1 MKTTSED
8 RIARHEAR
16 GWWGQATLNDLFDEA
31 VARFPARLAL
41 ADQPNRAELCDGE
54 ALRLDYANL
63 DRHADA
69 WAVML
74 AERGIG
80 RGDVV
85 VAQLPNIAEFV
96 VLYLA
101 LARLGAII
109 SPLPVQ
115 YGAHELRMV
124 SGLVKP
130 AAFVSVSRIRDKPF
144 GAHAFAEG
152 VEMPLRLFLGPN
164 PPEGGESLDEPLAA
178 ALAAGR
184 RPVRASVDA
193 NDIYTICWTSGTTGL
208 PKGVPR
214 SYNQWLAIAWATY
227 DAADLREGDVLMN
240 PFPFVNMASIGGYLF
255 NWLRCG
261 ATLVLHHPLELP
273 VFLRQLSDE
282 GATFTIAPPA
292 LLNMLLKQEQLL
304 AGVDLS
310 RLRSIASGSAPLSPW
325 MVRGFAEKYG
335 IDVLNLFGSNEGIC
349 LVSGSRD
356 VPDPEQRAVLFPR
369 FGIPGIQWSNRVAE
383 MIRTRLVDLESGD
396 EIESPGRIGELQLRG
411 ATLFDAYL
419 GDQRDAS
426 GAFTEDGYFRSG
438 DLFEIVGDGDP
449 PRFYRFVGRSKDIIL
464 RGGYNIS
471 PEEIDTL
478 LAAHPKLAEAA
489 SVGYDD
495 EDLGERVCVFVVPK
509 PGESVTLQDVTTF
522 LEQQGLARF
531 KLPERLERRDSLPRN
546 PLGKVMRPQLRE
558 QLAK

>member
-1 MKTTSED
+1 MRTTSSE
-8 RIARHEAR
+8 RIARLEAQ
-16 GWWGQATLNDLFDEA
+16 GWWGRTTLGDLFDEA
-31 VARFPARLAL
+31 LGKFPGRLAL
-41 ADQPNRAELCDGE
+41 ADQPNRSELCDGE
-54 ALRLDYANL
+54 ALRLDYAAL
-63 DRHADA
+63 GRHADA
-69 WAVML
+69 WASVL
-74 AERGIG
+74 ADRGIG
-80 RGDVV
+80 EGDVV

-101 LARLGAII
+101 IARLGAVI

-124 SGLVKP
+124 SAAVRP
-130 AAFVSVSRIRDKPF
+130 AAYVAVTRLKDKPF
-144 GAHAFAEG
+144 GAHAFADG
-152 VEMPLRLFLGPN
+152 VEFPLRLFLGAE
-164 PPEGGESLDEPLAA
+164 PPEGGERLDE
-178 ALAAGR
+178 ALAEALATGR
-184 RPVRASVDA
+184 RPGRAAVDA
-193 NDIYTICWTSGTTGL
+193 NDIYTICWTSGTTGI

-227 DAADLREGDVLMN
+227 DAADLRDGDVLMN

-261 ATLVLHHPLELP
+261 ATLLLHHPLELP
-273 VFLRQLSDE
+273 VFLRQISEE
-282 GATFTIAPPA
+282 GVTFTIAPPA

-369 FGIPGIQWSNRVAE
+369 FGVPGIEWSNRVSR
-383 MIRTRLVDLESGD
+383 MIRTRLVDLESGQ
-396 EIESPGRIGELQLRG
+396 EIGTPGRNGELQVRG

-419 GDQRDAS
+419 GDRRDAT
-426 GAFTEDGYFRSG
+426 GAFTEDGYFRTG
-438 DLFEIVGDGDP
+438 DLFELVGDTDP

-471 PEEIDTL
+471 PDEIDTL

-489 SVGYDD
+489 TVGYADQ
-495 EDLGERVCVFVVPK
+495 DLGERVCVFAVPK
-509 PGESVTLQDVTTF
+509 PGETVSLEDITTF
-522 LEQQGLARF
+522 LEKQGLARF
-531 KLPERLERRDSLPRN
+531 KLPERLEVRDSLPRN
-546 PLGKVMRPQLRE
+546 PLGKVVRPELQAQLGN
-558 QLAK
+558 

>member
-1 MKTTSED
+1 MRTSSSE
-8 RIARHEAR
+8 RVARLTAE
-16 GWWGQATLNDLFDEA
+16 GWWGQTTLNELFDGA
-31 VARFPARLAL
+31 LSRFGERLAL
-41 ADQPNRAELCDGE
+41 ADQPNRSELCDGPP
-54 ALRLDYANL
+54 LRLSYAEL
-63 DRHADA
+63 GRHVDA
-69 WAVML
+69 WTSVL
-74 AERGIG
+74 GERGIG
-80 RGDVV
+80 QGDVV

-101 LARLGAII
+101 VARLGAVI

-124 SGLVKP
+124 SRAVTPK
-130 AAFVSVSRIRDKPF
+130 AYVSVTRLKDTPF
-144 GAHAFAEG
+144 GVHALAPG
-152 VEMPLRLFLGPN
+152 VEFPLRLFLGRE
-164 PPEGGESLDEPLAA
+164 PPADCERIDD
-178 ALAAGR
+178 ALADALASGR
-184 RPVRASVDA
+184 RAARPGVDA
-193 NDIYTICWTSGTTGL
+193 NDVYTICWTSGTTGV

-227 DAADLREGDVLMN
+227 DAAELRDGDVLMN

-304 AGVDLS
+304 EGVDLS
-310 RLRSIASGSAPLSPW
+310 QLRAIASGSAPLSPW

-335 IDVLNLFGSNEGIC
+335 IDVVNLFGSNEGIC
-349 LVSGSRD
+349 LVSSRRD
-356 VPDPEQRAVLFPR
+356 VPDPEERAVLFPR
-369 FGIPGIQWSNRVAE
+369 FGIEGIEWSNRVSQ
-383 MIRTRLVDLESGD
+383 MIRTRLVDPESG
-396 EIESPGRIGELQLRG
+396 EELSAPGRAGELQVRG

-419 GDQRDAS
+419 GDRRDAS
-426 GAFTEDGYFRSG
+426 GAFTEDGYFRTG
-438 DLFEIVGDGDP
+438 DLFEIVGDTQP

-471 PEEIDTL
+471 PDEIDTL

-489 SVGYDD
+489 TVGYRD
-495 EDLGERVCVFVVPK
+495 EDLGERVCVFAVPK
-509 PGESVTLQDVTTF
+509 PGETLTLEDVTAF
-522 LEQQGLARF
+522 LQLQGLARF
-531 KLPERLERRDSLPRN
+531 KLPERLEVAETLPRN
-546 PLGKVMRPQLRE
+546 ALGKVVRPRLRE
-558 QLAK
+558 LLDG

>member
-1 MKTTSED
+1 MRTTSSE
-8 RIARHEAR
+8 RIARLEAE
-16 GWWGQATLNDLFDEA
+16 GWWGQATLNDLFEEA
-31 VARFPARLAL
+31 VAKHPQRLAL
-41 ADQPNRAELCDGE
+41 ADQPNRAELCDGQ
-54 ALRLDYANL
+54 AMRLDFADL
-63 DRHADA
+63 ARHVDA
-69 WAVML
+69 WAAVMSD
-74 AERGIG
+74 RGIG
-80 RGDVV
+80 TGDVV

-101 LARLGAII
+101 CARLGAVI

-124 SGLVKP
+124 SRAVEP
-130 AAFVSVSRIRDKPF
+130 TAFISVTRIRDKPF
-144 GAHAFAEG
+144 GHHALDEG
-152 VEMPLRLFLGPN
+152 IEFPQRLFLGAEPPN
-164 PPEGGESLDEPLAA
+164 GGESLDT
-178 ALAAGR
+178 ALAEALGAGR
-184 RPVRASVDA
+184 GAPRAGVDA
-193 NDIYTICWTSGTTGL
+193 NDIFTICWTSGTTGL

-261 ATLVLHHPLELP
+261 ATLVLHHPLDLP
-273 VFLRQLSDE
+273 VFLRQLADE

-304 AGVDLS
+304 AGIDLS

-325 MVRGFAEKYG
+325 MVQGFAEKHG
-335 IDVLNLFGSNEGIC
+335 IDVVNLFGSNEGIC
-349 LVSGSRD
+349 LVSSSRD

-369 FGIPGIQWSNRVAE
+369 FGVPGIDWQNRVSR
-383 MIRTRLVDLESGD
+383 MIRTRLVDLESGE
-396 EIESPGRIGELQLRG
+396 EITAPGHSGELQVRG

-419 GDQRDAS
+419 GDRRDAS

-438 DLFEIVGDGDP
+438 DLFELVGETEP

-471 PEEIDTL
+471 PDEIDTL

-489 SVGYDD
+489 TVGYAD
-495 EDLGERVCVFVVPK
+495 EDLGERVCVFAVPK
-509 PGESVTLQDVTTF
+509 PGESLTLEDITGF
-522 LEQQGLARF
+522 LQQQGLARF
-531 KLPERLERRDSLPRN
+531 KLPERLEICEQLPRN
-546 PLGKVMRPQLRE
+546 PLGKVVRPRLRALLE
-558 QLAK
+558 D

>member
-1 MKTTSED
+1 MKTTSSE
-8 RIARHEAR
+8 RAARLEAE
-16 GWWGQATLNDLFDEA
+16 GWWGRTTLNELVDDAL
-31 VARFPARLAL
+31 ARFPGRLAL
-41 ADQPNRAELCDGE
+41 ADQPNRSELCDGE
-54 ALRLDYANL
+54 ALRLDFAAL
-63 DRHADA
+63 GRHADA
-69 WAVML
+69 WAAVL
-74 AERGIG
+74 ADRGIG
-80 RGDVV
+80 PGDVV

-101 LARLGAII
+101 VARLGAVI

-124 SGLVKP
+124 S
-130 AAFVSVSRIRDKPF
+130 AAVDAAAYIAVTRLKDKPF
-144 GAHAFAEG
+144 GAHAFADG
-152 VEMPLRLFLGPN
+152 VEFPLRLFLGAQ
-164 PPEGGESLDEPLAA
+164 PPPGGERLDD
-178 ALAAGR
+178 ALAEAIANGR
-184 RPVRASVDA
+184 RPKHADVDA
-193 NDIYTICWTSGTTGL
+193 NDIYTICWTSGTTGI

-273 VFLRQLSDE
+273 IFLRQISEE

-335 IDVLNLFGSNEGIC
+335 IDVVNLFGSNEGIC

-369 FGIPGIQWSNRVAE
+369 FGVPGIEWSNRVAR
-383 MIRTRLVDLESGD
+383 MIRTRLVDPESGE
-396 EIESPGRIGELQLRG
+396 EIDAPGRTGELQVRG

-419 GDQRDAS
+419 GDRRDAA
-426 GAFTEDGYFRSG
+426 GAFSEDGYFRSG
-438 DLFEIVGDGDP
+438 DLFELVGETDP

-489 SVGYDD
+489 TVGYED
-495 EDLGERVCVFVVPK
+495 EDLGERVCVFAVPK
-509 PGESVTLQDVTTF
+509 PGETVTLEDITAF

-531 KLPERLERRDSLPRN
+531 KLPERLEVRDGLPRN
-546 PLGKVMRPQLRE
+546 PLGKVLRPQLRA
-558 QLAK
+558 QLGH